1 MADLHRTIDRSIR
14 ISRSVADLLQ
24 RRVRAAGERYT
35 GSVRG
40 SYAKQMVGQGAART
54 PFEYWRQWSEYTLDA
69 AQRSVLY
76 WDTLRRRGNQWLE
89 HEAAGKPPVLKYKY
103 ETIADA
109 RTYEHP
115 CNYALVRI
123 IPPRGVEVD
132 DHKRP
137 FVIVDP
143 RAGHGPGIGGFKE
156 ESEVGVALSAG
167 HPVYFVIFFPD
178 PMPGQ
183 TLADITDAEAEFI
196 RIVVERHPRSQK
208 PVIVGNCQGG
218 WAVMMLAAAR
228 PDIAGP
234 LVINGAPMS
243 YWSGNDGD
251 SPMRYTG
258 GLLGGAWLSL
268 FAADLGA
275 GKFDGANLVHN
286 FENLNPANTL
296 WGKWYHLW
304 SNIDH
309 EPERFLEFERWWG
322 GYYLFNE
329 EEIRWIVNNLFV
341 GNKLSSGEARLGP
354 GRYFDLKSIKQ
365 PIIVFAS
372 MGDNITPPQQA
383 FNWIA
388 DVYSSSEEI
397 KANGQTIVGL
407 LHQDIGHLGIFV
419 SGQVAK
425 KEHAQIVEVLKYIQQ
440 LPPGLYG
447 MHIEEHHD
455 RHGEVSYEVTLRERK
470 VEDLRTLG
478 KNDRVDEKPFQAVAA
493 LSELSERAYS
503 LLARPFVRELT
514 PEWFAKALR
523 DFHPLR
529 VQYWAISDKN
539 PFLWPLAH
547 AAAMV
552 HANRRPR
559 GKDNDAVRVEL
570 LVSGF
575 VEAYLDLYRDLR
587 DAASE
592 AAFFEVYGNMLSLQ
606 MADER
611 EEMRRKGK
619 FDPRSIPA
627 VREVLDTLE
636 EGSAI
641 EGLARIAMLISK
653 AGSGHRRL
661 SQMQTTREI
670 LSPEGEIA
678 HLSEDERR
686 RLLQEETIVV
696 EFEPE
701 RAKHSLPRL
710 LRTAADRRRAH
721 ALFEWTE
728 TQPGL
733 EDRQRK
739 LVAELRSLLP
749 LSGARGERAA
759 KTAAAPK
766 RKPARGRRPAAG
778 GAKSVAKTAA
788 HSVSSAR
795 SKPRAKSASRA
806 RGARA

>member
-1 MADLHRTIDRSIR
+1 MADI
-14 ISRSVADLLQ
+14 LQ
-24 RRVRAAGERYT
+24 RRLRTAGERYT
-35 GSVRG
+35 GRLRDAHGDHLSSPR
-40 SYAKQMVGQGAART
+40 AART
-54 PFEYWRQWSEYTLDA
+54 PLEYWRQWGEYAIDA
-69 AQRSVLY
+69 AQRSMLY
-76 WDTLRRRGNQWLE
+76 WDTLRQRGNQWIE
-89 HEAAGKPPVLKYKY
+89 HEKAGKPPVLNYKY
-103 ETIADA
+103 ELISDA
-109 RTYEHP
+109 RTYDRP
-115 CNYALVRI
+115 ANYALVRI
-123 IPPRGVEVD
+123 VPPRGVEVD
-132 DHKRP
+132 DTKRP

-156 ESEVGVALSAG
+156 ESEVGVALAAG
-167 HPVYFVIFFPD
+167 HPVYFVIFYPD
-178 PMPGQ
+178 PVPGQ

-196 RIVVERHPRSQK
+196 RIVAERHPQSQK
-208 PVIVGNCQGG
+208 PIIVGNCQGG

-268 FAADLGA
+268 LASDLGA
-275 GKFDGANLVHN
+275 GKFDGAHLVRN
-286 FENLNPANTL
+286 FEYLNPANTL
-296 WGKWYHLW
+296 WHKWYQLYA
-304 SNIDH
+304 NIDT

-322 GYYLFNE
+322 GFYLFNE

-354 GRYFDLKSIKQ
+354 GRYFDLKAIKQ

-388 DVYSSSEEI
+388 DVYSSTEEI
-397 KANGQTIVGL
+397 KANGQTIIGL
-407 LHQDIGHLGIFV
+407 LHDDVGHLGIFV
-419 SGQVAK
+419 SGQVVK
-425 KEHAQIVEVLKYIQQ
+425 KEHAQIVEVLKYIHQ

-447 MHIEEHHD
+447 MHIEEHVQKD
-455 RHGEVSYEVTLRERK
+455 GEVTYEVTLKERK

-503 LLARPFVRELT
+503 LLVRPFVQDLT
-514 PEWFAKALR
+514 PEWLAKALR

-529 VQYWAISDKN
+529 VQYWALSDKN
-539 PFLWPLAH
+539 PLLWPLPH
-547 AAAMV
+547 LAAM
-552 HANRRPR
+552 ARSGRRPR
-559 GKDNDAVRVEL
+559 SPDNDHVRAESL
-570 LVSGF
+570 LADLIV
-575 VEAYLDLYRDLR
+575 AQLDLYRDLR

-592 AAFFEVYGNMLSLQ
+592 AAFFHVYGNLLSLQ

-619 FDPRSIPA
+619 FDPRTIPA
-627 VREVLDTLE
+627 VREVLDTID
-636 EGSAI
+636 EGSAV
-641 EGLARIAMLISK
+641 EGLARIAMLIGK

-661 SQMQTTREI
+661 SQMQKTREL
-670 LSPEGEIA
+670 LSPEGQIA

-701 RAKHSLPRL
+701 RAKRSLPKL
-710 LRTAADRRRAH
+710 LRSAADRRRAH
-721 ALFEWTE
+721 ALLDWTE
-728 TQPGL
+728 TQPDL
-733 EDRQRK
+733 DDRQRR
-739 LVAELRSLLP
+739 LAAELRTLLP
-749 LSGARGERAA
+749 LAGARGASAPAKRAG
-759 KTAAAPK
+759 K
-766 RKPARGRRPAAG
+766 RKPARA
-778 GAKSVAKTAA
+778 
-788 HSVSSAR
+788 
-795 SKPRAKSASRA
+795 RA
-806 RGARA
+806 RA